1 MVVCAIDN
9 VFQHFLPQGSV
20 MLGHSPALFAS
31 RLKPDKNPLAFSG
44 MMMGSEGTTVFDSR
58 ILADQAMAVGAG
70 QRYRKVI
77 FRGKGMVHT
86 ASQQTASNQKES
98 GSQGRPGLR
107 PWLQGMLMAGALL
120 GPVAALPVQAAVP
133 VDFST
138 LVEQVSPAVVRVN
151 VSKRLS
157 QEELLQQQL
166 PELLKR
172 FFGNNIQIP
181 QQRNPVEQYAYGSA
195 FFISADGYLLTNHH
209 VIEDARKITI
219 TLNDRREVDAE
230 LVGSDERTDVAVLKV
245 KGTGYPALKLGDS
258 VGLKVGEPVLAIG
271 SPFGFDYSASA
282 GIVSAKAR
290 TMSAEKAVP
299 FIQSD
304 VALNPGNSG
313 GPLFNQ
319 RGEVIGINSRIFSG
333 TGGYMGLSFSIPID
347 VAMDVFNQIRQTGK
361 VSRAY
366 LGVVPQDID
375 RNLAEVYGLPRPEG
389 SVITQVFPDTPA
401 SKAGLQAGDIVLAY
415 DGQTINRATD
425 LINLINRTR
434 PNTRVNLTVL
444 RNGKTLTLTPVLM
457 QSSDDTP
464 GASNAATSSTENL
477 GLSVRDLQSQEQA
490 QLKAKGVVVAQ
501 VALDSQASRSGIQ
514 RGDVITRLNAQDTP
528 DIQAFGRVVSKLPSN
543 RVVAVSL
550 LRNGVPVILG
560 LRLDTSKP

>member
-1 MVVCAIDN
+1 MGFIQSRVLQQCLLASALVVGG
-9 VFQHFLPQGSV
+9 VSLP
-20 MLGHSPALFAS
+20 L
-31 RLKPDKNPLAFSG
+31 
-44 MMMGSEGTTVFDSR
+44 T
-58 ILADQAMAVGAG
+58 
-70 QRYRKVI
+70 
-77 FRGKGMVHT
+77 
-86 ASQQTASNQKES
+86 
-98 GSQGRPGLR
+98 
-107 PWLQGMLMAGALL
+107 
-120 GPVAALPVQAAVP
+120 VQAAVP
-133 VDFST
+133 VDFSA

-151 VSKRLS
+151 VAKKLS

-172 FFGNNIQIP
+172 FFGNSIQIP

-195 FFISADGYLLTNHH
+195 FFISSDGYLLTNHH

-245 KGTGYPALKLGDS
+245 KGSGYPALKLGDS
-258 VGLKVGEPVLAIG
+258 NALKVGEPVLAIG

-313 GPLFNQ
+313 GPLFSQ
-319 RGEVIGINSRIFSG
+319 RGEVVGINSRIFSG

-347 VAMDVFNQIRQTGK
+347 VAMDVFNQIRQNGK

-389 SVITQVFPDTPA
+389 SVLTQIFPDTPA
-401 SKAGLQAGDIVLAY
+401 SRAGLKEGDIVLAY
-415 DGQTINRATD
+415 DGQPINRSTD

-434 PNTRVNLTVL
+434 PNTKVTLTVL
-444 RNGKTLTLTPVLM
+444 RNGKTLTLTPTLM
-457 QSSDDTP
+457 VSAEDQASSASGSSAVP
-464 GASNAATSSTENL
+464 GQVL
-477 GLSVRDLQSQEQA
+477 GLSVRELTPQEQSQ
-490 QLKAKGVVVAQ
+490 LKGKGVLVAQ
-501 VALDSQASRSGIQ
+501 VALDSLAARSGLQ
-514 RGDVITRLNAQDTP
+514 QGDVIARLNGQDTP
-528 DIQAFGRVVSKLPSN
+528 DLASFRQAVASLPTNKVVG
-543 RVVAVSL
+543 VSL
-550 LRNGVPVILG
+550 YRNGVPVILG
-560 LRLDTSKP
+560 LRLESPRP